1 MHFFKGWAMNKT
13 ILGKLTAFGI
23 AIFSA
28 ALGAVEDTEL
38 LDLLLKK
45 GIITK
50 DEYQELRER
59 QRRKEVEQAPL
70 PAAPET
76 AEEVRRGEVV
86 ATTTGGIRGRT
97 ADGAFTFSLGG
108 RLHLD
113 GAVYNSDRQDL
124 GNGGEVRRAYIS
136 IEGTVWDDWNYQ
148 SEVDFGEGDLEPK
161 DMYIEYR
168 RFEPFSIRG
177 GHFKEP
183 FSLEELTT
191 SNAITF
197 MERSL
202 PNAFA
207 PSRNLGI
214 AALTTDPGGNWTA
227 GLGVFGEGFDDSN
240 DEDDERD
247 QGYGVTGRFT
257 FTPFNELTRLL
268 HLGVAASYRDAGDN
282 EVRFRERPESH
293 ITDVRFVDT
302 GPLSG
307 VDYII
312 RYGAE
317 AAVVFGPFS
326 LQGEYIRAEINGDI
340 RAEVNG
346 DGLFPDLNFDGYYV
360 YGSWFLTGESRPY
373 LTRVIQPFGD
383 KRGEFG
389 LIEPKRILGKGGFG
403 AVELALRY
411 SNLDLTDGRFD
422 GGEEDNI
429 TVGLNWY
436 PTPNIR
442 LMANYIRVDAER
454 GGIEDSPDIFQV
466 RGQLAFY

>member
-1 MHFFKGWAMNKT
+1 MKKT
-13 ILGKLTAFGI
+13 TLGKLTALGI
-23 AIFSA
+23 VIFSA
-28 ALGAVEDTEL
+28 APGAVEDTEL
-38 LDLLLKK
+38 LDLLLRK
-45 GIITK
+45 GVITQ
-50 DEYQELRER
+50 DEHQDLRER
-59 QRRKEVEQAPL
+59 QRRKEAEQAPL
-70 PAAPET
+70 PAAPEP
-76 AEEVRRGEVV
+76 AEEERRGEVV
-86 ATTTGGIRGRT
+86 VATTGGIRART
-97 ADGAFTFSLGG
+97 ADGAFTFRLGG

-113 GAVYNSDRQDL
+113 GAVYNGDLQDL
-124 GNGGEVRRAYIS
+124 GNGGEVRSARIS
-136 IEGTVWDDWNYQ
+136 IEGTVWDDWIYQ
-148 SEVDFGEGDLEPK
+148 SEVDFGEGELDLK

-168 RFEPFSIRG
+168 RFEPFSIRA

-183 FSLEELTT
+183 FSLEEQT
-191 SNAITF
+191 SRNAITF

-207 PSRNLGI
+207 PERNLGI
-214 AALTTDPGGNWTA
+214 ATLTTGPGGNWTA

-240 DEDDERD
+240 DMGGERD

-257 FTPFNELTRLL
+257 FTPLNELTRLL
-268 HLGVAASYRDAGDN
+268 HVGVAASYRDAGDN
-282 EVRFRERPESH
+282 EVRFRQRPESN

-317 AAVVFGPFS
+317 AAGVFGPFS

-340 RAEVNG
+340 RAEGNG

-360 YGSWFLTGESRPY
+360 YGSWFLTGESRPF
-373 LTRVIQPFGD
+373 LTTEIQPFDD
-383 KRGEFG
+383 KRGEFS

-411 SNLDLTDGRFD
+411 SNLDLADGRFD
-422 GGEEDNI
+422 GGEEDNM

-442 LMANYIRVDAER
+442 LMANYIRVDAETD
-454 GGIEDSPDIFQV
+454 GIEDNPDIFQV
-466 RGQLAFY
+466 RGQLVFY